1 MDDILIVDDNSR
13 IRNLVAEILHD
24 KDYSIRQASSG
35 SECLEEFKKTKP
47 CMILLDIRLQ
57 DPRMDGLQVLQTI
70 RKVDAATPIIIM
82 SAHGNIEIAVKAMR
96 LGAFDYIEKPI
107 RVDRLLSVVR
117 NAMEL
122 VLLRRQVKVLRISQS
137 NPKLLIGS
145 SRVFKK
151 YKSLLDQMSKIN
163 ARVLLSGPSGS
174 GKETAARYIHA
185 QSHLAKGPFLTA
197 NIPTMD
203 PEKIESILFGTTSDN
218 GQRISGLIELA
229 HGGTLYLKE
238 VCALPIDLQ
247 QKLLG
252 VIVKNQIINEG
263 GIEILK
269 VEIRFLSATSR
280 DIEREI
286 ESGQLLPSLQERL
299 ATYRIEVPP
308 LEANRSDIPELAASF
323 LYLFH
328 KTQGWPLRELS
339 KEAESFLV
347 SSEWPGN
354 IRQLKNIIERIL
366 ITGKSDEPITL
377 DEVVSS
383 SAEVN
388 SNTVSAFSGSYL
400 SLPLREARVIFERE
414 YISAQINQFGGNIS
428 KAAQFIGMERAA
440 LHRKLKSLGIV
451 TRNISGSRVAG
462 FEEDMKHRGLNN

>member
-13 IRNLVAEILHD
+13 IRNLVAEILQD
-24 KDYSIRQASSG
+24 TGYSTRQASSG
-35 SECLEEFKKTKP
+35 AECLEEFQRFRP
-47 CMILLDIRLQ
+47 CMVLLDIRLQ
-57 DPRMDGLQVLQTI
+57 DPHMDGLQVLQTI
-70 RKVDAATPIIIM
+70 RKGDAATPIIIM

-122 VLLRRQVKVLRISQS
+122 VFLRRQVKVLRVSQT
-137 NPKLLIGS
+137 NPSLLIGS
-145 SRVFKK
+145 SEVFQK
-151 YKSLLDQMSKIN
+151 YRNNLEQKAKIN
-163 ARVLLSGPSGS
+163 ARVLLTGPSGS

-185 QSHLAKGPFLTA
+185 QSQQSKGPFLTA

-203 PEKIESILFGTTSDN
+203 LEKIEAVLFGRHSDT
-218 GQRISGLIELA
+218 GHQGSGLIELA
-229 HGGTLYLKE
+229 HGGTLFLKE
-238 VCALPIDLQ
+238 ICALPVDLQ
-247 QKLLG
+247 QKLIS
-252 VIVKNQIINEG
+252 VIVKNQVVRVG
-263 GIEILK
+263 GTENLK
-269 VEIRFLSATSR
+269 VDVRFLSSTSR
-280 DIEREI
+280 DPEKEI
-286 ESGQLLPSLQERL
+286 ANDTLLPSLLERL
-299 ATYRIEVPP
+299 ATYQVEVPP
-308 LEANRSDIPELAASF
+308 LEAIRADIPELSTSF

-354 IRQLKNIIERIL
+354 IRQLRNIIERIL
-366 ITGKSDEPITL
+366 ITGKSRGPISV

-383 SAEVN
+383 SSEIELDSVAV
-388 SNTVSAFSGSYL
+388 VSGKFL
-400 SLPLREARVIFERE
+400 ELPLREARIKFERE

-428 KAAQFIGMERAA
+428 RAAQFIGMERAA

-451 TRNISGSRVAG
+451 TKTISGSRVAG
-462 FEEDMKHRGLNN
+462 YEESK